1 MMKLEL
7 PLEDIGSL
15 LIKQLD
21 SIFSLNGGGIDNIEK
36 SLSIVLR
43 RVEENFSHS
52 NNKYYN
58 KNGET
63 YFNPFHS
70 GQYSIFLYYMAR
82 EIAHPHNDLQR
93 DSILADK
100 VYYLNKVMNSVDLFY
115 EIELPDHFGVEHPLG
130 SVMGRAKFGDEFF
143 FYQGCTV
150 GGNHL
155 IYPTIGNRVTMYAN
169 SSIIGNCHIG
179 DNVSLG
185 AGCLI
190 KDQDIPSNSLVF
202 GQSPNI
208 VIKTKK
214 NQTNLWI

>member
-1 MMKLEL
+1 
-7 PLEDIGSL
+7 
-15 LIKQLD
+15 
-21 SIFSLNGGGIDNIEK
+21 
-36 SLSIVLR
+36 
-43 RVEENFSHS
+43 
-52 NNKYYN
+52 
-58 KNGET
+58 
-63 YFNPFHS
+63 
-70 GQYSIFLYYMAR
+70 MAR
-82 EIAHPHNDLQR
+82 EIAHPHSDLER

-155 IYPTIGNRVTMYAN
+155 TYPTIGSNVTMYAN